1 VTRWSRMFRQ
11 GIEQAEVARN
21 TQVQALNMRC
31 AVRDSGGARC
41 TADALPPGHVHRH
54 DPVDLPGA
62 LADEERW
69 KA

>member
-1 VTRWSRMFRQ
+1 MTRWAQMFRQ

-31 AVRDSGGARC
+31 AFKIDGEFLRC
-41 TADALPPGHVHRH
+41 TADAGLPHEHRH
-54 DPVDLPGA
+54 EADDLPGA

-69 KA
+69 EA

>member
-1 VTRWSRMFRQ
+1 MTSWGKAFREAQ
-11 GIEQAEVARN
+11 EVAEAARRA
-21 TQVQALNMRC
+21 QVQALEMRC

-41 TADALPPGHVHRH
+41 TADAFPPGHAHRY
-54 DPVDLPGA
+54 DPADLPGA